1 MKKAVEYA
9 EELEM
14 QRRYLCHAAILV
26 LLACTLSTP
35 QVLFAS
41 AQGTIIDTTEGV
53 SSQPQVTL
61 NNETA
66 GGRQSMKSAGAP
78 YAKFHELR
86 VTSIRPEGW
95 LRQFLLKQRNGLTG
109 HLDHTLEPFMYP
121 SWNTFSPARFQEK
134 DTEWFPYEQNA
145 FWIEGMLRCGH
156 LLGDA
161 FLIGKAR
168 TFTNFVLEHPAGS
181 GYLGPRHIGKMR
193 WPHAVLFESLMLDYS
208 ADADVRIP
216 SALQRHYLADAA
228 PFDHERNIVNVEAL
242 CWTFGITGDAR
253 LLTLAR
259 KAWEESSATRWA
271 PHFSLESLLSDQL
284 PGYHGPAW
292 AEVVKVPVI
301 IYMYTG
307 DERWLK
313 AAMNGFRK
321 LDRDHMLV
329 DGVPSSNEGFDGRHP
344 RAVHETC
351 TIADLDL
358 SMAYLLM
365 ATGSSEWAD
374 KIERATFNAGAGAV
388 MKDFKAFQYFSG
400 PNQVL
405 ATHNS
410 SVGQAGESPRMSYRP
425 AHDIQCCS
433 GSVNRIFPGYASRLW
448 LADRNGGLVA
458 AMYGPSSVSY
468 MTPSGVPVRVIEK
481 TNYPFSDKIE
491 IRTESA
497 KPVRFTLSLRIP
509 GWTKD
514 ASLVL
519 NGRPLT
525 VPLEPGSFARI
536 ERVFSPDDVLLLT
549 LPMRLKMT
557 RWPEGGVAIERGP
570 LVYSLKIRE
579 DRKVLPDEL
588 GASPEFPAW
597 DMMPAS
603 TWNYALATREES
615 LDKDVRVMQ
624 QLSGDPWRDP
634 PVALRVPAK
643 LIDGWTLEKG
653 ILPLRRERG
662 VFTPRLPQAR
672 DLKDVPVEEI
682 VLVPYGCTLLRLTVF
697 PDGSR

>member
-1 MKKAVEYA
+1 
-9 EELEM
+9 M
-14 QRRYLCHAAILV
+14 QTTNVCHAAILV
-26 LLACTLSTP
+26 QLACILSIT
-35 QVLFAS
+35 QVLIAS
-41 AQGTIIDTTEGV
+41 AQRTVTNTAKGAL
-53 SSQPQVTL
+53 PPAQVTRSKG
-61 NNETA
+61 TA
-66 GGRQSMKSAGAP
+66 QGRPSVRQGGAP

-95 LRQFLLKQRNGLTG
+95 LRDFLLKQKNGLTG
-109 HLDHTLEPFMYP
+109 HLDQTLEPFMYP
-121 SWNTFSPARFQEK
+121 SWNSFAPARFQER

-156 LLGDA
+156 LLNDA
-161 FLIGKAR
+161 FLVGKAR
-168 TFTNFVLEHPAGS
+168 AFTNFVLEHPTEN

-193 WPHAVLFESLMLDYS
+193 WPHAVLFETLMMDYAVS
-208 ADADVRIP
+208 ADSRIP
-216 SALQRHYLADAA
+216 KALQRHYLSDTA
-228 PFDHERNIVNVEAL
+228 PFDHERNIVNVEAI
-242 CWTFGITGDAR
+242 CWTFGVTGDAR
-253 LLTLAR
+253 LLELAR
-259 KAWEESSATRWA
+259 KAWEEASESARWA
-271 PHFSLESLLSDQL
+271 THFSLASLLSDRL

-301 IYMYTG
+301 IYLYTG

-313 AAMNGFRK
+313 AAINGFRK

-329 DGVPSSNEGFDGRHP
+329 DGVPSSSEGFDGRHS

-351 TIADLDL
+351 TIADLGL
-358 SMAYLLM
+358 SMAYMLM
-365 ATGSSEWAD
+365 ATGSAEWAD
-374 KIERATFNAGAGAV
+374 KIERSTFNAGAGAV

-405 ATHNS
+405 ATHDC

-448 LADRNGGLVA
+448 LADRDGGLVA
-458 AMYGPSSVSY
+458 AMYGPSSVNF
-468 MTPSGVPVRVIEK
+468 MTPSGIPVRVIER

-491 IRTESA
+491 IRAESA
-497 KPVRFTLSLRIP
+497 RPVRFALSLRIP

-514 ASLVL
+514 PSLTL
-519 NGRPLT
+519 NGRPLA
-525 VPLEPGSFARI
+525 VPLDPGSFARI
-536 ERVFSPDDVLLLT
+536 ERVFSPNDVLILT

-557 RWPEGGVAIERGP
+557 RWPENGAAIERGP

-579 DRKVLPDEL
+579 DRKALPDEL
-588 GASPEFPAW
+588 GASIEFPAW
-597 DMMPAS
+597 DILPAS
-603 TWNYALATREES
+603 PWNYALATREAS
-615 LDKDVRVMQ
+615 LEKDVRVMQ
-624 QLSGDPWRDP
+624 QLSKDPWKDP

-643 LIDGWTLEKG
+643 LADGWDLEKG

-662 VFTPRLPQAR
+662 VFTPRLPQVLN
-672 DLKDVPVEEI
+672 LKDVPVEEV

-697 PDGSR
+697 PDGLR